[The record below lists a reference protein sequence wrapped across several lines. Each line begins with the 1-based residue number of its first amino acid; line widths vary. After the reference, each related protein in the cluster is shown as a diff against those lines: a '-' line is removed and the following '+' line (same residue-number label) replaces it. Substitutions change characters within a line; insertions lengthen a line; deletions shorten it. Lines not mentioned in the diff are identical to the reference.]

1 MKLTIMI
8 PVSGKGY
15 ITLNNT
21 IRDYVAHHFE
31 EALRSGCITVC
42 YEPILRALTN
52 KICSFEAL
60 ARWHDPER
68 GEILPRDFIPVLEET
83 NKIHLLDHFIA
94 KTAIQALHARQQCG
108 LPLVP
113 VVINL
118 SRRDFCLTD
127 PASVLNH
134 LMEKYQLLHIYLQ
147 IEITE
152 TAFVNDEAI
161 IAQSIQKLRASG
173 YTVTLDNFGE
183 GHSSLAA
190 LQRCAIDEISL
201 DKIFFENFTKSSRLL
216 LTSILLMAKTLSIHT
231 AAEGVQTEE
240 QAEFLRRIGCE
251 KMQGPIC
258 RTMARP
264 LEEGALSKPYR
275 FETRLEQQIFHRAG
289 LTNLVTDTPTAL
301 FSDDGNHLHILTA
314 NANYQ
319 NMLRLSHFDSLQEAN
334 KLLLELPQ
342 VIHVRLR
349 ALADATIRS
358 HQMETELFISNGR
371 YFYLKLHNIAGTN
384 GFYIHR
390 AELQFLQQGQ
400 ESSTDEEY
408 DHIVRHLMR
417 FYHDIY
423 LIDNQQNRIEIITAS
438 ISSKRAGSH
447 LQGVMTAFMR
457 FARLHIHQD
466 DQRRFLQYI
475 HDLAQGNQ
483 IPLASTKFDLF
494 RVKVPNGSF
503 HWTNFSLTSFQY
515 NDHPCQLLCLRDFV
529 FEELTDRDRLI
540 NTVMASYGFT
550 TLPEDPERQI
560 TDAALW
566 RTLTQF
572 SSRKLF
578 WKDSDGHFCGASPAF
593 LRYYGIQNINELIG
607 KSDRDLGWHLSDTY
621 MDQGEMTVLQK
632 GEPIHNGHGRCIAR
646 GRQHAISFSKYPIY
660 QGSEIVGLLGEFRD
674 VEEERSYHQLQR
686 KLYLIDEETDLY
698 NYRGMILA
706 SVEFADNLRQNK
718 VGYVGAMFVV
728 PEFASFAKLYGDSIR
743 HAAMKRICA
752 IIKKTMPATTVIAHT
767 GSGVFV
773 LFLKG
778 QTVGTMRT
786 FIEQIQA
793 ELTTITEIEGFT
805 CHFSVRYALESGSEA
820 RSSDEFLQILSSRCF
835 DYMPSFGVTGM
846 IHDQIPFDLEKFD
859 HTNRLIYIADPE
871 TYDLLYAN
879 PAQLLH
885 SQQPP
890 DCQYAGQKCYRLI
903 AGLSAPC
910 SSCPKDKLRRDRFHF
925 GQFHSTRTSKDY
937 LIWNTLISWE
947 NRSCI
952 FSDSL
957 DVEHMLAIYANG
969 RLTTRDD
976 ISINDITSLAIQ
988 EEDPN
993 VGILRMM
1000 EKLGRTLKATHVVLM
1015 EEESDGFH
1023 LSCTYEWHPDDATPL
1038 RQRLQHITILENKA
1052 FYNAFH
1058 NSSVLLIDNAS
1069 AFEKRHPE
1077 IQALHQGEWQR
1088 YAIGQLMIEHRSLGY
1103 IAIINPA
1110 KDRFTAIAKPLHT
1123 VLRVTSIMM
1132 RNRDNIKK
1140 LHAIST
1146 IDQLTG
1152 VGNRRALSNFV
1163 DKCLQPGTMYAVIF
1177 VDVNG
1182 LKKMNDTFGHARG
1195 NLLIQTIAYVLSNIA
1210 GKDHIFRL
1218 GGDEFLMLMPCNSDE
1233 EAIDIVDRIEQNM
1246 CIHHCSA
1253 AIGYVLCLAPFSDL
1267 DAIIHEA
1274 DEKMYR
1280 DKKKKHMCREDE

>member
-1 MKLTIMI
+1 MI
-8 PVSGKGY
+8 PISGKGY
-15 ITLNNT
+15 TTLNDT
-21 IRDYVAHHFE
+21 ILDYIASHFK
-31 EALRSGCITVC
+31 EALLSGCITVC
-42 YEPILRALTN
+42 YEPVLRALTG
-52 KICSFEAL
+52 KICAFEAL
-60 ARWHDPER
+60 ARWHDPEY
-68 GEILPRDFIPVLEET
+68 GDIAPHDFIPVLEAHD
-83 NKIHLLDHFIA
+83 KVHLLDYFVT
-94 KTAIQALHARQQCG
+94 KVTMQNLHTRRRQK
-108 LPLVP
+108 LPIVP
-113 VVINL
+113 VILNL
-118 SRRDFCLTD
+118 SRRDFLVSD
-127 PASVLNH
+127 PVRVLNH
-134 LMEKYQLLHIYLQ
+134 LTEKYRLPRIYFQ
-147 IEITE
+147 VEITE
-152 TAFVNDEAI
+152 TAFVEDEAI
-161 IAQSIQKLRASG
+161 ITKAIGHLRQNG
-173 YTVTLDNFGE
+173 YSVTLDNFGE

-190 LQRCAIDEISL
+190 LQRNAIDEISL
-201 DKIFFENFTKSSRLL
+201 DGIFFDNFTEATRQL
-216 LTSILLMAKTLSIHT
+216 LTSILLMAKTLGIHT
-231 AAEGVQTEE
+231 AAEGVRTED
-240 QAEFLRRIGCE
+240 QADFLRRIGCE

-264 LEEGALSKPYR
+264 LEEGALAQPYR

-289 LTNLVTDTPTAL
+289 LTNLVTETPTAL
-301 FSDDGNHLHILTA
+301 FSDDGNHLHILTT
-314 NANYQ
+314 NASYQ
-319 NMLRLSHFDSLQEAN
+319 KMLRLSHFDSLPEAN

-358 HQMETELFISNGR
+358 HQMETDLFISNGR

-400 ESSTDEEY
+400 KSSTGEEY

-447 LQGVMTAFMR
+447 LQGIMTAFMR

-475 HDLAQGNQ
+475 HGLAQGNQ

-494 RVKVPNGSF
+494 RVKVPNGGF
-503 HWTNFSLTSFQY
+503 HWTNFSLTSFRY
-515 NDHPCQLLCLRDFV
+515 NEHPCQLLCLHDFV
-529 FEELTDRDRLI
+529 FEELPDRAKII

-550 TLPEDPERQI
+550 TLPEDQKRQLS
-560 TDAALW
+560 DAALW
-566 RTLTQF
+566 QTLTQF

-578 WKDSDGHFCGASPAF
+578 WKDRDGRFCGASPAF

-607 KSDRDLGWHLSDTY
+607 KADRDLGWHLADTY
-621 MDQGEMTVLQK
+621 MDQGEMTILQK
-632 GEPIHNGHGRCIAR
+632 GDPIHNGHGRCIAR

-660 QGSEIVGLLGEFRD
+660 QGTEIVGLLGEFRD
-674 VEEERSYHQLQR
+674 VEEERNYHQLQR

-728 PEFASFAKLYGDSIR
+728 PEFASFAKLYGNSVR
-743 HAAMKRICA
+743 HAALQRICA

-767 GSGVFV
+767 GSGVFM

-820 RSSDEFLQILSSRCF
+820 RSSDEFLQILSSRCL

-910 SSCPKDKLRRDRFHF
+910 STCPKDKLRRDRFHF
-925 GQFHSTRTSKDY
+925 RQFHSMRTSKDY

-1058 NSSVLLIDNAS
+1058 SSPVLLVDNAS
-1069 AFEKRHPE
+1069 TYAKRHPE

-1140 LHAIST
+1140 LHTIST

-1152 VGNRRALSNFV
+1152 VGNRRALTDFIANR
-1163 DKCLQPGTMYAVIF
+1163 LHPGSMYAIF
-1177 VDVNG
+1177 FIDVNG

-1195 NLLIQTIAYVLSNIA
+1195 DLLIQTIAYVLANIA
-1210 GKDHIFRL
+1210 QKDHVFRL
-1218 GGDEFLMLMPCNSDE
+1218 GGDEFLALMPCRSDE
-1233 EAIDIVDRIEQNM
+1233 EAIIIIDRIEQSM
-1246 CIHHCSA
+1246 HIHHCSA
-1253 AIGYVLCLAPFSDL
+1253 AIGYVLCLAPFSNL

-1280 DKKKKHMCREDE
+1280 DKKKKHMCREDD

>member
-1 MKLTIMI
+1 MI
-8 PVSGKGY
+8 PISGKGY
-15 ITLNNT
+15 TTLNDT
-21 IRDYVAHHFE
+21 ILDYIASHFK
-31 EALRSGCITVC
+31 EALLSGCITVC
-42 YEPILRALTN
+42 YEPVLRALTG
-52 KICSFEAL
+52 KICAFEAL
-60 ARWHDPER
+60 ARWHDPEY
-68 GEILPRDFIPVLEET
+68 GDIAPHDFIPVLEAHD
-83 NKIHLLDHFIA
+83 KVHLLDYFVT
-94 KTAIQALHARQQCG
+94 KVTMQNLHTRRRQK
-108 LPLVP
+108 LPIVP
-113 VVINL
+113 VILNL
-118 SRRDFCLTD
+118 SRRDFLVSD
-127 PASVLNH
+127 PVRVLNH
-134 LMEKYQLLHIYLQ
+134 LTEKYRLPRIYFQ
-147 IEITE
+147 VEITE
-152 TAFVNDEAI
+152 TAFVEDEAI
-161 IAQSIQKLRASG
+161 ITKAIGHLRQNG
-173 YTVTLDNFGE
+173 YSVTLDNFGE

-190 LQRCAIDEISL
+190 LQRNAIDEISL
-201 DKIFFENFTKSSRLL
+201 DGIFFDNFTEATRQL
-216 LTSILLMAKTLSIHT
+216 LTSILLMAKTLGIHT
-231 AAEGVQTEE
+231 AAEGVRTED
-240 QAEFLRRIGCE
+240 QADFLRRIGCE

-264 LEEGALSKPYR
+264 LEEGALAQPYR

-289 LTNLVTDTPTAL
+289 LTNLVTETPTAL
-301 FSDDGNHLHILTA
+301 FSDDGNHLHILTT
-314 NANYQ
+314 NASYQ
-319 NMLRLSHFDSLQEAN
+319 KMLRLSHFDSLPEAN

-358 HQMETELFISNGR
+358 HQMETDLFISNGR

-400 ESSTDEEY
+400 KSSTGEEY

-447 LQGVMTAFMR
+447 LQGIMTAFMR

-475 HDLAQGNQ
+475 HGLAQGNQ

-494 RVKVPNGSF
+494 RVKVPNGGF
-503 HWTNFSLTSFQY
+503 HWTNFSLTSFRY
-515 NDHPCQLLCLRDFV
+515 NEHPCQLLCLHDFV
-529 FEELTDRDRLI
+529 FEELPDRAKII

-550 TLPEDPERQI
+550 TLPEDQKRQLS
-560 TDAALW
+560 DAALW
-566 RTLTQF
+566 QTLTQF

-578 WKDSDGHFCGASPAF
+578 WKDRDGRFCGASPAF

-607 KSDRDLGWHLSDTY
+607 KADRDLGWHLADTY
-621 MDQGEMTVLQK
+621 MDQGEMTILQK
-632 GEPIHNGHGRCIAR
+632 GDPIHNGHGRCIAR

-660 QGSEIVGLLGEFRD
+660 QGTEIVGLLGEFRD
-674 VEEERSYHQLQR
+674 VEEERNYHQLQR

-728 PEFASFAKLYGDSIR
+728 PEFASFAKLYGNSVR
-743 HAAMKRICA
+743 HAALQRICA
-752 IIKKTMPATTVIAHT
+752 IIKKTMPTATVIAHT

-793 ELTTITEIEGFT
+793 ELTAITEIEGLA
-805 CHFSVRYALESGSEA
+805 CHFSMRYALESGSKA
-820 RSSDEFLQILSSRCF
+820 RSSDEFLQILSSRCL

-846 IHDQIPFDLEKFD
+846 IRDQIPFDLEKFD

-910 SSCPKDKLRRDRFHF
+910 STCPKDKLRRDRFHF
-925 GQFHSTRTSKDY
+925 RQFHSMRTSKDY

-1000 EKLGRTLKATHVVLM
+1000 EKLGRTLKATHIVLM

-1023 LSCTYEWHPDDATPL
+1023 LSCTYEWHTDDATPL
-1038 RQRLQHITILENKA
+1038 RERLQHITILENKA
-1052 FYNAFH
+1052 FYSAFH
-1058 NSSVLLIDNAS
+1058 NSPILLVDNAT
-1069 AFEKRHPE
+1069 AYQKRHPK
-1077 IQALHQGEWQR
+1077 IQAIHQTEWQR
-1088 YAIGQLMIEHRSLGY
+1088 YAIGQLTIEHRSLGY

-1110 KDRFTAIAKPLHT
+1110 KDHFTAITKPLHT
-1123 VLRVTSIMM
+1123 ILRVTSIMM

-1140 LHAIST
+1140 LHTIST

-1152 VGNRRALSNFV
+1152 VGNRRALTDFV
-1163 DKCLQPGTMYAVIF
+1163 ANRLHPGSMYAIF
-1177 VDVNG
+1177 FIDVNG

-1195 NLLIQTIAYVLSNIA
+1195 DLLIQTIAYVLADIA
-1210 GKDHIFRL
+1210 PKDHVFRL
-1218 GGDEFLMLMPCNSDE
+1218 GGDEFLALMPCRSDE
-1233 EAIDIVDRIEQNM
+1233 EAIIIIDRIEQSM
-1246 CIHHCSA
+1246 HIHHCSA
-1253 AIGYVLCLAPFSDL
+1253 AIGYVLCLAPFSNL

-1280 DKKKKHMCREDE
+1280 DKKKKHMCREDD

>member
-1 MKLTIMI
+1 MI
-8 PVSGKGY
+8 PISGKGY
-15 ITLNNT
+15 TTLNDT
-21 IRDYVAHHFE
+21 ILDYIASHFK
-31 EALRSGCITVC
+31 EALLSGCITVC
-42 YEPILRALTN
+42 YEPVLRALTG
-52 KICSFEAL
+52 KICAFEAL
-60 ARWHDPER
+60 ARWHDPEY
-68 GEILPRDFIPVLEET
+68 GDIAPHDFIPVLEAHD
-83 NKIHLLDHFIA
+83 KVHLLDYFVT
-94 KTAIQALHARQQCG
+94 KVTMQNLHTRRRQK
-108 LPLVP
+108 LPIVP
-113 VVINL
+113 VILNL
-118 SRRDFCLTD
+118 SRRDFLVSD
-127 PASVLNH
+127 PVRVLNH
-134 LMEKYQLLHIYLQ
+134 LTEKYRLPRIYFQ
-147 IEITE
+147 VEITE
-152 TAFVNDEAI
+152 TAFVEDEAI
-161 IAQSIQKLRASG
+161 ITKAIGHLRQNG
-173 YTVTLDNFGE
+173 YSVTLDNFGE

-190 LQRCAIDEISL
+190 LQRNAIDEISL
-201 DKIFFENFTKSSRLL
+201 DGIFFDNFTEATRQL
-216 LTSILLMAKTLSIHT
+216 LTSILLMAKTLGIHT
-231 AAEGVQTEE
+231 AAEGVRTED
-240 QAEFLRRIGCE
+240 QADFLRRIGCE

-264 LEEGALSKPYR
+264 LEESALAQPYR

-289 LTNLVTDTPTAL
+289 LTNLVTETPTAL
-301 FSDDGNHLHILTA
+301 FSDDGNHLHILTT
-314 NANYQ
+314 NASYQ
-319 NMLRLSHFDSLQEAN
+319 KMLRLSHFDSLPEAN

-358 HQMETELFISNGR
+358 HQMETDLFISNGR

-400 ESSTDEEY
+400 KSSTGEEY

-447 LQGVMTAFMR
+447 LQGIMTAFMR

-475 HDLAQGNQ
+475 HGLAQGNQ

-494 RVKVPNGSF
+494 RVKVPNGGF
-503 HWTNFSLTSFQY
+503 HWTNFSLTSFRY
-515 NDHPCQLLCLRDFV
+515 NEHPCQLLCLHDFV
-529 FEELTDRDRLI
+529 FEELPDRAKII
-540 NTVMASYGFT
+540 NTIMASYGFT
-550 TLPEDPERQI
+550 TLPEDQKRQLS
-560 TDAALW
+560 DAALW
-566 RTLTQF
+566 QTLTQF

-578 WKDSDGHFCGASPAF
+578 WKDRDGRFCGASPAF

-607 KSDRDLGWHLSDTY
+607 KADRDLGWHLADTY
-621 MDQGEMTVLQK
+621 MDQGEMTILQK
-632 GEPIHNGHGRCIAR
+632 GAPIHNGHGRCIAR

-660 QGSEIVGLLGEFRD
+660 QGTEIVGLLGEFRD
-674 VEEERSYHQLQR
+674 VEEERNYHQLQR

-728 PEFASFAKLYGDSIR
+728 PEFASFAKLYGNSVR
-743 HAAMKRICA
+743 HAALQRICA
-752 IIKKTMPATTVIAHT
+752 IIKKTMPTATVIAHT

-793 ELTTITEIEGFT
+793 ELTAITEIEGLA
-805 CHFSVRYALESGSEA
+805 CHFSMRYALESGSKA
-820 RSSDEFLQILSSRCF
+820 RSSDEFLQILSSRCL

-846 IHDQIPFDLEKFD
+846 IRDQIPFDLEKFD

-910 SSCPKDKLRRDRFHF
+910 STCPKDKLRRDRFHF
-925 GQFHSTRTSKDY
+925 RQFHSMRTSKDY

-1000 EKLGRTLKATHVVLM
+1000 EKLGRTLKATHIVLM

-1023 LSCTYEWHPDDATPL
+1023 LSCTYEWHTDDATPL
-1038 RQRLQHITILENKA
+1038 RERLQHITILENKA
-1052 FYNAFH
+1052 FYSAFH
-1058 NSSVLLIDNAS
+1058 NSPILLVDNAT
-1069 AFEKRHPE
+1069 AYQKRHPK
-1077 IQALHQGEWQR
+1077 IQAIHQTEWQR
-1088 YAIGQLMIEHRSLGY
+1088 YAIGQLTIEHRSLGY

-1110 KDRFTAIAKPLHT
+1110 KDHFTAITKPLHT
-1123 VLRVTSIMM
+1123 ILRVTSIMM

-1140 LHAIST
+1140 LHTIST

-1152 VGNRRALSNFV
+1152 VGNRRALTDFV
-1163 DKCLQPGTMYAVIF
+1163 ANRLHPGSMYAIF
-1177 VDVNG
+1177 FINVNG

-1195 NLLIQTIAYVLSNIA
+1195 DLLIQTIAYVLADIA
-1210 GKDHIFRL
+1210 PKDHVFRL
-1218 GGDEFLMLMPCNSDE
+1218 GGDEFLALMPCRSDE
-1233 EAIDIVDRIEQNM
+1233 EAIIIIDRIEQSM
-1246 CIHHCSA
+1246 HIHHCSA
-1253 AIGYVLCLAPFSDL
+1253 AIGYVLCLAPFSNL

-1280 DKKKKHMCREDE
+1280 DKKKKHMCREDD

>member
-1 MKLTIMI
+1 MI
-8 PVSGKGY
+8 PISGKGY
-15 ITLNNT
+15 TTLNDT
-21 IRDYVAHHFE
+21 ILDYIASHFK

-42 YEPILRALTN
+42 YEPVLRALTG
-52 KICSFEAL
+52 KICAFEAL
-60 ARWHDPER
+60 ARWHDPEY
-68 GEILPRDFIPVLEET
+68 GDIAPHDFIPVLEAHD
-83 NKIHLLDHFIA
+83 KVHLLDYFVT
-94 KTAIQALHARQQCG
+94 KVTMQNLHTRRRQK
-108 LPLVP
+108 LPIVP
-113 VVINL
+113 VILNL
-118 SRRDFCLTD
+118 SRRDFLVSD
-127 PASVLNH
+127 PVRVLNH
-134 LMEKYQLLHIYLQ
+134 LTEKYRLPRIYFQ
-147 IEITE
+147 VEITE
-152 TAFVNDEAI
+152 TAFVEDEAI
-161 IAQSIQKLRASG
+161 ITKAIGHLRQNG
-173 YTVTLDNFGE
+173 YSVTLDNFGE

-190 LQRCAIDEISL
+190 LQRNAIDEISL
-201 DKIFFENFTKSSRLL
+201 DGIFFDNFTEATRQL
-216 LTSILLMAKTLSIHT
+216 LTSILLMAKTLGIHT
-231 AAEGVQTEE
+231 AAEGVRTED
-240 QAEFLRRIGCE
+240 QADFLRRIGCE

-264 LEEGALSKPYR
+264 LEESALAQPYR

-289 LTNLVTDTPTAL
+289 LTNLVTETPTAL
-301 FSDDGNHLHILTA
+301 FSDDGNHLHILTT
-314 NANYQ
+314 NASYQ
-319 NMLRLSHFDSLQEAN
+319 KMLRLSHFDSLPEAN

-358 HQMETELFISNGR
+358 HQMETDLFISNGR

-400 ESSTDEEY
+400 ESSTGEEY

-447 LQGVMTAFMR
+447 LQGIMTAFMR

-475 HDLAQGNQ
+475 HGLAQVNQ

-494 RVKVPNGSF
+494 RVKVPNGGF
-503 HWTNFSLTSFQY
+503 HWTNFSLTSFRY
-515 NDHPCQLLCLRDFV
+515 NEHPCQLLCLHDFV
-529 FEELTDRDRLI
+529 FEELPDRAKLI

-550 TLPEDPERQI
+550 TLPEDQKRQLS
-560 TDAALW
+560 DAALW
-566 RTLTQF
+566 QTLTQF

-578 WKDSDGHFCGASPAF
+578 WKDRDGRFCGASPAF

-607 KSDRDLGWHLSDTY
+607 KADRDLGWHLADTY
-621 MDQGEMTVLQK
+621 MDQGEMTILQK
-632 GEPIHNGHGRCIAR
+632 GDPIHNGHGRCIAR

-660 QGSEIVGLLGEFRD
+660 QGTEIVGLLGEFRD
-674 VEEERSYHQLQR
+674 VEEERNYHQLQR

-728 PEFASFAKLYGDSIR
+728 PEFASFAKLYGNSVR
-743 HAAMKRICA
+743 HAALQRICA
-752 IIKKTMPATTVIAHT
+752 IIKKTMPTATVIAHT

-793 ELTTITEIEGFT
+793 ELTAITEIEGLA
-805 CHFSVRYALESGSEA
+805 CHFSMRYALESGSKA
-820 RSSDEFLQILSSRCF
+820 RSSDEFLQILSSRCL

-846 IHDQIPFDLEKFD
+846 IRDQIPFDLEKFD

-910 SSCPKDKLRRDRFHF
+910 STCPKDKLRRDRFHF
-925 GQFHSTRTSKDY
+925 RQFHSMRTSKDY

-1000 EKLGRTLKATHVVLM
+1000 EKLGRTLKATHIVLM
-1015 EEESDGFH
+1015 EEESDG
-1023 LSCTYEWHPDDATPL
+1023 
-1038 RQRLQHITILENKA
+1038 
-1052 FYNAFH
+1052 
-1058 NSSVLLIDNAS
+1058 
-1069 AFEKRHPE
+1069 
-1077 IQALHQGEWQR
+1077 
-1088 YAIGQLMIEHRSLGY
+1088 
-1103 IAIINPA
+1103 
-1110 KDRFTAIAKPLHT
+1110 
-1123 VLRVTSIMM
+1123 
-1132 RNRDNIKK
+1132 
-1140 LHAIST
+1140 
-1146 IDQLTG
+1146 
-1152 VGNRRALSNFV
+1152 
-1163 DKCLQPGTMYAVIF
+1163 
-1177 VDVNG
+1177 
-1182 LKKMNDTFGHARG
+1182 
-1195 NLLIQTIAYVLSNIA
+1195 
-1210 GKDHIFRL
+1210 
-1218 GGDEFLMLMPCNSDE
+1218 
-1233 EAIDIVDRIEQNM
+1233 
-1246 CIHHCSA
+1246 
-1253 AIGYVLCLAPFSDL
+1253 LAPAAHHHS
-1267 DAIIHEA
+1267 
-1274 DEKMYR
+1274 
-1280 DKKKKHMCREDE
+1280 

>member
-1 MKLTIMI
+1 MI
-8 PVSGKGY
+8 PISGKGY
-15 ITLNNT
+15 TTLNDT
-21 IRDYVAHHFE
+21 ILDYIASHFK
-31 EALRSGCITVC
+31 EALLSGCITVC
-42 YEPILRALTN
+42 YEPVLRALTG
-52 KICSFEAL
+52 KICAFEAL
-60 ARWHDPER
+60 ARWHDPEY
-68 GEILPRDFIPVLEET
+68 GDIAPHDFIPVLEAHD
-83 NKIHLLDHFIA
+83 KVHLLDYFVT
-94 KTAIQALHARQQCG
+94 KVTMQNLHTRRRQK
-108 LPLVP
+108 LPIVP
-113 VVINL
+113 VILNL
-118 SRRDFCLTD
+118 SRRDFLVSD
-127 PASVLNH
+127 PVRVLNH
-134 LMEKYQLLHIYLQ
+134 LTEKYRLPRIYFQ
-147 IEITE
+147 VEITE
-152 TAFVNDEAI
+152 TAFVEDEAI
-161 IAQSIQKLRASG
+161 ITKAIGHLRQNG
-173 YTVTLDNFGE
+173 YSVTLDNFGE

-190 LQRCAIDEISL
+190 LQRNAIDEISL
-201 DKIFFENFTKSSRLL
+201 DGIFFDNFTEATRQL
-216 LTSILLMAKTLSIHT
+216 LTSILLMAKTLGIHT
-231 AAEGVQTEE
+231 AAEGVRTED
-240 QAEFLRRIGCE
+240 QADFLRRIGCE

-264 LEEGALSKPYR
+264 LEEGALAQPYR

-289 LTNLVTDTPTAL
+289 LTNLVTETPTAL
-301 FSDDGNHLHILTA
+301 FSDDGNHLHILTT
-314 NANYQ
+314 NASYQ
-319 NMLRLSHFDSLQEAN
+319 KMLRLSHFDSLPEAN

-358 HQMETELFISNGR
+358 HQMETDLFISNGR

-400 ESSTDEEY
+400 KSSTGEEY

-447 LQGVMTAFMR
+447 LQGIMTAFMR

-475 HDLAQGNQ
+475 HGLAQGNQ

-494 RVKVPNGSF
+494 RVKVPNGGF
-503 HWTNFSLTSFQY
+503 HWTNFSLTSFRY
-515 NDHPCQLLCLRDFV
+515 NEHPCQLLCLHDFV
-529 FEELTDRDRLI
+529 FEELPDRAKII

-550 TLPEDPERQI
+550 TLPEDQKRQLS
-560 TDAALW
+560 DAALW
-566 RTLTQF
+566 QTLTQF

-578 WKDSDGHFCGASPAF
+578 WKDRDGRFCGASPAF

-607 KSDRDLGWHLSDTY
+607 KADRDLGWHLADTY
-621 MDQGEMTVLQK
+621 MDQGEMTILQK
-632 GEPIHNGHGRCIAR
+632 GDPIHNGHGRCIAR

-660 QGSEIVGLLGEFRD
+660 QGTEIVGLLGEFRD
-674 VEEERSYHQLQR
+674 VEEERNYHQLQR

-728 PEFASFAKLYGDSIR
+728 PEFASFAKLYGNSVR
-743 HAAMKRICA
+743 HAALQRICA
-752 IIKKTMPATTVIAHT
+752 IIKKTMPTATVIAHT

-793 ELTTITEIEGFT
+793 ELTAITEIEGLA
-805 CHFSVRYALESGSEA
+805 CHFSMRYALESGSKA
-820 RSSDEFLQILSSRCF
+820 RSSDEFLQILSSRCL

-846 IHDQIPFDLEKFD
+846 IRDQIPFDLEKFD

-910 SSCPKDKLRRDRFHF
+910 STCPKDKLRRDRFHF
-925 GQFHSTRTSKDY
+925 RQFHSMRTSKDY

-1000 EKLGRTLKATHVVLM
+1000 EKLGRTLKATHIVLM

-1023 LSCTYEWHPDDATPL
+1023 LSCTYEWHTDDATPL
-1038 RQRLQHITILENKA
+1038 RERLQHITILENKA
-1052 FYNAFH
+1052 FYSAFH
-1058 NSSVLLIDNAS
+1058 NSPILLVDNAT
-1069 AFEKRHPE
+1069 AYQKRHPK
-1077 IQALHQGEWQR
+1077 IQAIHQTEWQR
-1088 YAIGQLMIEHRSLGY
+1088 YAIGQLTIEHRSLGY

-1110 KDRFTAIAKPLHT
+1110 KDHFTAITKPLHT
-1123 VLRVTSIMM
+1123 ILRVTSIMM

-1140 LHAIST
+1140 LHTIST

-1152 VGNRRALSNFV
+1152 VGNRRALTDFV
-1163 DKCLQPGTMYAVIF
+1163 ANRLHPGSMYAIF
-1177 VDVNG
+1177 FIDVNG

-1195 NLLIQTIAYVLSNIA
+1195 DLLIQTIAYVLADIA
-1210 GKDHIFRL
+1210 PKDHVFRL
-1218 GGDEFLMLMPCNSDE
+1218 GGDEFLALMPCRSDE
-1233 EAIDIVDRIEQNM
+1233 EAIIIIDRIEQSM
-1246 CIHHCSA
+1246 RIHHCSA

-1280 DKKKKHMCREDE
+1280 DKKKKHMGREDD

>member
-1 MKLTIMI
+1 MI
-8 PVSGKGY
+8 PISGKGY
-15 ITLNNT
+15 TTLDNT
-21 IRDYVAHHFE
+21 ILDYIASHFK

-42 YEPILRALTN
+42 YEPVLRALTG
-52 KICSFEAL
+52 KICAFEAL
-60 ARWHDPER
+60 ARWHDAQHGDIP
-68 GEILPRDFIPVLEET
+68 PQDFVRVLEAQ
-83 NKIHLLDHFIA
+83 NRIHLLDYFVA
-94 KTAIQALHARQQCG
+94 KATVQNLHTRRRQE
-108 LPLVP
+108 LPIVP
-113 VVINL
+113 VILNL
-118 SRRDFCLTD
+118 SRRDFLVSD
-127 PASVLNH
+127 PAGVLNH
-134 LMEKYQLLHIYLQ
+134 LTEKYQVPHAYLQ

-152 TAFVNDEAI
+152 TAFVEDEAI
-161 IAQSIQKLRASG
+161 IAQAISHLRQEG
-173 YTVTLDNFGE
+173 YSVTLDNFGE

-190 LQRCAIDEISL
+190 LQRSAIDEISL
-201 DKIFFENFTKSSRLL
+201 DGIFFDNFTEATRQL
-216 LTSILLMAKTLSIHT
+216 LTSILLMAKTLGIHT
-231 AAEGVQTEE
+231 AAEGVRTEE
-240 QAEFLRRIGCE
+240 QADFLRRIGCE

-258 RTMARP
+258 RTAARP
-264 LEEGALSKPYR
+264 QEDSTFAQSYG

-301 FSDDGNHLHILTA
+301 FSDDGTHLHILTA
-314 NANYQ
+314 NASYQ
-319 NMLRLSHFDSLQEAN
+319 KMLRLSHFDSLQEAN
-334 KLLLELPQ
+334 QILLELPQ

-423 LIDNQQNRIEIITAS
+423 LIDNQENCIEIITAS
-438 ISSKRAGSH
+438 VTSKRAGSH
-447 LQGVMTAFMR
+447 LHGIMTAFLR
-457 FARLHIHQD
+457 FARNYICPD

-475 HDLAQGNQ
+475 HRLAQVNQ
-483 IPLASTKFDLF
+483 TPLASTKFDLF
-494 RVKVPNGSF
+494 RVKLPNGGAR
-503 HWTNFSLTSFQY
+503 WTNFSLTSFQY

-578 WKDSDGHFCGASPAF
+578 WKDRDGHFCGASPAF

-646 GRQHAISFSKYPIY
+646 GRQHAIAFSKYPIY

-674 VEEERSYHQLQR
+674 VEEDRSYHQLQS
-686 KLYLIDEETDLY
+686 KLYLIDEETNLY

-728 PEFASFAKLYGDSIR
+728 PEITSVGKLYGDSIR
-743 HAAMKRICA
+743 HAALQRICA

-773 LFLKG
+773 LFLKRE
-778 QTVGTMRT
+778 TVGTMRT
-786 FIEQIQA
+786 FIEQIKA
-793 ELTTITEIEGFT
+793 EIAAITTVEGFS
-805 CHFSVRYALESGSEA
+805 CHFSMRYALESGADA
-820 RSSDEFLQILSSRCF
+820 RSSDEFLKILSSRCL
-835 DYMPSFGVTGM
+835 DYIPSFGVTGI

-890 DCQYAGQKCYRLI
+890 DCQYAGQKCYRLL

-925 GQFHSTRTSKDY
+925 RQFHSMRTSKDY
-937 LIWNTLISWE
+937 LVWNTLISWD
-947 NRSCI
+947 NHDCI
-952 FSDSL
+952 FSDSV
-957 DVEHMLAIYANG
+957 DVDHMIDIHANG
-969 RLTTRDD
+969 RLTKKDT

-993 VGILRMM
+993 DGILRMM
-1000 EKLGRTLKATHVVLM
+1000 EKLGRMLEATHVVLM

-1038 RQRLQHITILENKA
+1038 RERLQHITILENKA

-1058 NSSVLLIDNAS
+1058 SSPVLLVDNA
-1069 AFEKRHPE
+1069 AAYQKRHPE
-1077 IQALHQGEWQR
+1077 IQAIHQGEWQR
-1088 YAIGQLMIEHRSLGY
+1088 YAIGQLTIEHRSLGY

-1123 VLRVTSIMM
+1123 ILRVTSIMM

-1152 VGNRRALSNFV
+1152 VGNRRALTDFV
-1163 DKCLQPGTMYAVIF
+1163 ASRLHPGTMYAIF
-1177 VDVNG
+1177 FIDVNG

-1195 NLLIQTIAYVLSNIA
+1195 DLLIQTIAYVLSNIA

-1233 EAIDIVDRIEQNM
+1233 EAIIIIDRIEQSM
-1246 CIHHCSA
+1246 RIHHCSA

-1280 DKKKKHMCREDE
+1280 DKKKKHMCREDD

>member
-1 MKLTIMI
+1 MI
-8 PVSGKGY
+8 SISGKGY
-15 ITLNNT
+15 TTLNDT
-21 IRDYVAHHFE
+21 ILDYIASHFK
-31 EALRSGCITVC
+31 EALLSGCITVC
-42 YEPILRALTN
+42 YEPVLRALTG
-52 KICSFEAL
+52 KICAFEAL
-60 ARWHDPER
+60 ARWHDPEY
-68 GEILPRDFIPVLEET
+68 GDIAPHDFIPVLEAHD
-83 NKIHLLDHFIA
+83 KVHLLDYFVT
-94 KTAIQALHARQQCG
+94 KVTMQNLHTRRRQK
-108 LPLVP
+108 LPIVP
-113 VVINL
+113 VILNL
-118 SRRDFCLTD
+118 SRRDFLVSD
-127 PASVLNH
+127 PVRVLNH
-134 LMEKYQLLHIYLQ
+134 LTEKYRLPRIYFQ
-147 IEITE
+147 VEITE
-152 TAFVNDEAI
+152 TAFVEDEAI
-161 IAQSIQKLRASG
+161 ITKAIGHLRQNG
-173 YTVTLDNFGE
+173 YSVTLDNFGE

-190 LQRCAIDEISL
+190 LQRNAIDEISL
-201 DKIFFENFTKSSRLL
+201 DGIFFDNFTEATRQL
-216 LTSILLMAKTLSIHT
+216 LTSILLMAKTLGIHT
-231 AAEGVQTEE
+231 AAEGVRTED
-240 QAEFLRRIGCE
+240 QADFLRRIGCE

-264 LEEGALSKPYR
+264 LEEGALAQPYR

-289 LTNLVTDTPTAL
+289 LTNLVTETPTAL
-301 FSDDGNHLHILTA
+301 FSDDGNHLHILTT
-314 NANYQ
+314 NASYQ
-319 NMLRLSHFDSLQEAN
+319 KMLRLSHFDSLPEAN

-358 HQMETELFISNGR
+358 HQMETVLFISNGR

-400 ESSTDEEY
+400 KSSTGEEY

-447 LQGVMTAFMR
+447 LQGIMTAFMR

-475 HDLAQGNQ
+475 HGLAQGNQ

-494 RVKVPNGSF
+494 RVKVPNGGF
-503 HWTNFSLTSFQY
+503 HWTNFSLTSFRY
-515 NDHPCQLLCLRDFV
+515 NEHPCQLLCLHDFV
-529 FEELTDRDRLI
+529 FEELPDRAKII

-550 TLPEDPERQI
+550 TLPEDQKRQLS
-560 TDAALW
+560 DAALW
-566 RTLTQF
+566 QTLTQF

-578 WKDSDGHFCGASPAF
+578 WKDRDGRFCGASPAF

-607 KSDRDLGWHLSDTY
+607 KADRDLGWHLADTY
-621 MDQGEMTVLQK
+621 MDQGEMTILQK
-632 GEPIHNGHGRCIAR
+632 GDPIHNGHGRCIAR

-660 QGSEIVGLLGEFRD
+660 QGTEIVGLLGEFRD
-674 VEEERSYHQLQR
+674 VEEERNYHQLQR

-728 PEFASFAKLYGDSIR
+728 PEFASFAKLYGNSVR
-743 HAAMKRICA
+743 HAALQRICA
-752 IIKKTMPATTVIAHT
+752 IIKKTMPTATVIAHT

-793 ELTTITEIEGFT
+793 ELTAITEIEGLA
-805 CHFSVRYALESGSEA
+805 CHFSMRYALESGSKA
-820 RSSDEFLQILSSRCF
+820 RSSDEFLQILSSRCL

-846 IHDQIPFDLEKFD
+846 IRDQIPFDLEKFD

-910 SSCPKDKLRRDRFHF
+910 STCPKDKLRRDRFHF
-925 GQFHSTRTSKDY
+925 RQLHSMRTSKDY

-1000 EKLGRTLKATHVVLM
+1000 EKLGRTLKATHIVLM

-1023 LSCTYEWHPDDATPL
+1023 LSCTYEWHTDDATPL
-1038 RQRLQHITILENKA
+1038 RERLQHITILENKA
-1052 FYNAFH
+1052 FYSAFH
-1058 NSSVLLIDNAS
+1058 NSPILLVDNAT
-1069 AFEKRHPE
+1069 AYQKRHPK
-1077 IQALHQGEWQR
+1077 IQAIHQTEWQR
-1088 YAIGQLMIEHRSLGY
+1088 YAIGQLTIEHRSLGY

-1110 KDRFTAIAKPLHT
+1110 KDHFTAITKPLHT
-1123 VLRVTSIMM
+1123 ILRVTSIMM

-1140 LHAIST
+1140 LHTIST

-1152 VGNRRALSNFV
+1152 VGNRRALTDFV
-1163 DKCLQPGTMYAVIF
+1163 ANRLHPGSMYAIF
-1177 VDVNG
+1177 FIDVNG

-1195 NLLIQTIAYVLSNIA
+1195 DLLIQTIAYVLADIA
-1210 GKDHIFRL
+1210 PKDHVFRL
-1218 GGDEFLMLMPCNSDE
+1218 GGDEFLALMPCRSDE
-1233 EAIDIVDRIEQNM
+1233 EAIIIIDRIEQSM
-1246 CIHHCSA
+1246 HIHHCSA
-1253 AIGYVLCLAPFSDL
+1253 AIGYVLCLAPFSNL

-1280 DKKKKHMCREDE
+1280 DKKKKHMCREDD

>member
-1 MKLTIMI
+1 MI
-8 PVSGKGY
+8 PISGKGY
-15 ITLNNT
+15 TTLNDT
-21 IRDYVAHHFE
+21 ILDYIASHFK
-31 EALRSGCITVC
+31 EALLSGCITVC
-42 YEPILRALTN
+42 YEPVLRALTG
-52 KICSFEAL
+52 KICAFEAL
-60 ARWHDPER
+60 ARWHDPEY
-68 GEILPRDFIPVLEET
+68 GDIAPHDFIPVLEAHD
-83 NKIHLLDHFIA
+83 KVHLLDYFVT
-94 KTAIQALHARQQCG
+94 KVTMQNLHTRRRQK
-108 LPLVP
+108 LPIVP
-113 VVINL
+113 VILNL
-118 SRRDFCLTD
+118 SRRDFLVSD
-127 PASVLNH
+127 PVRVLNH
-134 LMEKYQLLHIYLQ
+134 LTEKYRLPRIYFQ
-147 IEITE
+147 VEITE
-152 TAFVNDEAI
+152 TAFVEDEAI
-161 IAQSIQKLRASG
+161 ITKAIGHLRQNG
-173 YTVTLDNFGE
+173 YSVTLDNFGE

-190 LQRCAIDEISL
+190 LQRNAIDEISL
-201 DKIFFENFTKSSRLL
+201 DGIFFDNFTEATRQL
-216 LTSILLMAKTLSIHT
+216 LTSILLMAKTLGIHT
-231 AAEGVQTEE
+231 AAEGVRTED
-240 QAEFLRRIGCE
+240 QADFLRRIGCE

-264 LEEGALSKPYR
+264 LEEGALAQPYR

-289 LTNLVTDTPTAL
+289 LTNLVTETPTAL
-301 FSDDGNHLHILTA
+301 FSDDGNHLHILTT
-314 NANYQ
+314 NASYQ
-319 NMLRLSHFDSLQEAN
+319 KMLRLSHFDSLPEAN

-358 HQMETELFISNGR
+358 HQMETDLFISNGR

-400 ESSTDEEY
+400 KSSTGEEY

-447 LQGVMTAFMR
+447 LQGIMTAFMR

-475 HDLAQGNQ
+475 HGLAQGNQ

-494 RVKVPNGSF
+494 RVKVPNGGF
-503 HWTNFSLTSFQY
+503 HWTNFSLTSFRY
-515 NDHPCQLLCLRDFV
+515 NEHPCQLLCLHDFV
-529 FEELTDRDRLI
+529 FEELPDRAKII

-550 TLPEDPERQI
+550 TLPEDQKRQLS
-560 TDAALW
+560 DAALW
-566 RTLTQF
+566 QTLTQF

-578 WKDSDGHFCGASPAF
+578 WKDRDGRFCGASPAF

-607 KSDRDLGWHLSDTY
+607 KADRDLGWHLADTY
-621 MDQGEMTVLQK
+621 MDQGEMTILQK
-632 GEPIHNGHGRCIAR
+632 GDPIHNGHGRCIAR

-660 QGSEIVGLLGEFRD
+660 QGTEIVGLLGEFRD
-674 VEEERSYHQLQR
+674 VEEERNYHQLQR

-728 PEFASFAKLYGDSIR
+728 PEFASFAKLYGNSVR
-743 HAAMKRICA
+743 HAALQRICA
-752 IIKKTMPATTVIAHT
+752 IIKKTMPTATVIAHT

-793 ELTTITEIEGFT
+793 ELTAITEIEGLA
-805 CHFSVRYALESGSEA
+805 CHFSMRYALESGSKA
-820 RSSDEFLQILSSRCF
+820 RSSDEFLQILSSRCL

-846 IHDQIPFDLEKFD
+846 IRDQIPFDLEKFD

-910 SSCPKDKLRRDRFHF
+910 STCPKDKLRRDRFHF
-925 GQFHSTRTSKDY
+925 RQFHSMRTSKDY

-1000 EKLGRTLKATHVVLM
+1000 EKLGRTLKATHIVLM

-1023 LSCTYEWHPDDATPL
+1023 LSCTYEWHTDDATPL
-1038 RQRLQHITILENKA
+1038 RERLQHITILENKA
-1052 FYNAFH
+1052 FYSAFH
-1058 NSSVLLIDNAS
+1058 NSPILLVDNAT
-1069 AFEKRHPE
+1069 AYQKRHPK
-1077 IQALHQGEWQR
+1077 IQAIHQTEWQR
-1088 YAIGQLMIEHRSLGY
+1088 YAIGQLTIEHRPLGY

-1110 KDRFTAIAKPLHT
+1110 KNHFTAITKPLHT
-1123 VLRVTSIMM
+1123 ILRVTSIMM

-1140 LHAIST
+1140 LHTIST

-1152 VGNRRALSNFV
+1152 VGNRRALTDFV
-1163 DKCLQPGTMYAVIF
+1163 ANRLHPGSMYAIF
-1177 VDVNG
+1177 FIDVNG

-1195 NLLIQTIAYVLSNIA
+1195 DLLIQTIAYVLADIA
-1210 GKDHIFRL
+1210 PKDHVFRL
-1218 GGDEFLMLMPCNSDE
+1218 GGDEFLALMPCRSDE
-1233 EAIDIVDRIEQNM
+1233 EAIIIIDRIEQSM
-1246 CIHHCSA
+1246 RIHHCSA

-1280 DKKKKHMCREDE
+1280 DKKKKHMCREDD

>member
-1 MKLTIMI
+1 MLE
-8 PVSGKGY
+8 
-15 ITLNNT
+15 
-21 IRDYVAHHFE
+21 AHDK
-31 EALRSGCITVC
+31 V
-42 YEPILRALTN
+42 
-52 KICSFEAL
+52 
-60 ARWHDPER
+60 
-68 GEILPRDFIPVLEET
+68 
-83 NKIHLLDHFIA
+83 HLLDYFVT
-94 KTAIQALHARQQCG
+94 KVTMQNLHTRRRQK
-108 LPLVP
+108 LPIVP
-113 VVINL
+113 VILNL
-118 SRRDFCLTD
+118 SRRDFLVSD
-127 PASVLNH
+127 PVRVLNH
-134 LMEKYQLLHIYLQ
+134 LTEKYQVPHAYLQ

-152 TAFVNDEAI
+152 TAFVEDEAI
-161 IAQSIQKLRASG
+161 IAQVISRLRQEG
-173 YTVTLDNFGE
+173 YSVTLDNFGE

-190 LQRCAIDEISL
+190 LQRSAIDEISL
-201 DKIFFENFTKSSRLL
+201 DGIFFDNFTEATRQL
-216 LTSILLMAKTLSIHT
+216 LTSILLMAKTLGIHT
-231 AAEGVQTEE
+231 AAEGVRTEE
-240 QAEFLRRIGCE
+240 QADFLRRIGCE

-289 LTNLVTDTPTAL
+289 LTNLVTETPTAL

-319 NMLRLSHFDSLQEAN
+319 NMLRLSHFDSLQDAN

-371 YFYLKLHNIAGTN
+371 YFYLKLHNIADTN

-447 LQGVMTAFMR
+447 LQGIMTAFMR

-515 NDHPCQLLCLRDFV
+515 NDHTCQLLCLRDFV

-578 WKDSDGHFCGASPAF
+578 WKDSDGRFCGASPAF

-607 KSDRDLGWHLSDTY
+607 ESDRDLGWHLSDTY
-621 MDQGEMTVLQK
+621 MEQGEMTVLQK

-660 QGSEIVGLLGEFRD
+660 QETEIVGLLGEFRD
-674 VEEERSYHQLQR
+674 VEEERSYHQLQH
-686 KLYLIDEETDLY
+686 KLCLIDEETDLY

-706 SVEFADNLRQNK
+706 SVEFADNLRLNQ
-718 VGYVGAMFVV
+718 VDYAGAMFVV
-728 PEFASFAKLYGDSIR
+728 PEFDAFAKLYGNSIR
-743 HAAMKRICA
+743 RATLQRICA
-752 IIKKTMPATTVIAHT
+752 IIRKNMPAATIGAYT

-773 LFLKG
+773 LFLKD

-786 FIEQIQA
+786 FIERVKA
-793 ELTTITEIEGFT
+793 ELTAVTEIEGFA
-805 CHFSVRYALESGSEA
+805 CHFSMRYALESGSEA
-820 RSSDEFLQILSSRCF
+820 RTSDEFLKILSSRCL

-885 SQQPP
+885 SHLSP
-890 DCQYAGQKCYRLI
+890 DYQYAGQKCYRLLT
-903 AGLSAPC
+903 GQDAPC
-910 SSCPKDKLRRDRFHF
+910 ADCPKDKLCRDRFHF
-925 GQFHSTRTSKDY
+925 RQFHSLRTSKDY
-937 LIWNTLISWE
+937 HIWTTQISWN
-947 NRSCI
+947 NRDYI
-952 FSDSL
+952 FSDAIDL
-957 DVEHMLAIYANG
+957 DRTMTLHATDKIPA
-969 RLTTRDD
+969 RAD
-976 ISINDITSLAIQ
+976 ISVNDITGVAIQ

-993 VGILRMM
+993 AG
-1000 EKLGRTLKATHVVLM
+1000 
-1015 EEESDGFH
+1015 
-1023 LSCTYEWHPDDATPL
+1023 
-1038 RQRLQHITILENKA
+1038 
-1052 FYNAFH
+1052 
-1058 NSSVLLIDNAS
+1058 LL
-1069 AFEKRHPE
+1069 
-1077 IQALHQGEWQR
+1077 
-1088 YAIGQLMIEHRSLGY
+1088 
-1103 IAIINPA
+1103 
-1110 KDRFTAIAKPLHT
+1110 
-1123 VLRVTSIMM
+1123 
-1132 RNRDNIKK
+1132 RNRDNIRK
-1140 LHAIST
+1140 LHELSSV
-1146 IDQLTG
+1146 DQLTG
-1152 VGNRRALSNFV
+1152 VGNRRALTGFV
-1163 DKCLQPGTMYAVIF
+1163 AEHLKPGVRYAVIF
-1177 VDVNG
+1177 ADING
-1182 LKKMNDTFGHARG
+1182 LKKMNDTFGHERG
-1195 NLLIQTIAYVLSNIA
+1195 DLLIQTVAYVLSNIA
-1210 GKDHIFRL
+1210 GKGHVFRL
-1218 GGDEFLMLMPCNSDE
+1218 GGDEFLSVMPCEDDTGAVTILE
-1233 EAIDIVDRIEQNM
+1233 RIEQGM
-1246 CIHHCSA
+1246 HTHQCSA
-1253 AIGYVLCLAPFSDL
+1253 ALGYVLCLAPFSDL
-1267 DAIIHEA
+1267 DAVIHEA
-1274 DEKMYR
+1274 DERMYQ
-1280 DKKKKHMCREDE
+1280 DKKKKHMRREDN

>member
-1 MKLTIMI
+1 MI
-8 PVSGKGY
+8 PISGKGY
-15 ITLNNT
+15 TTLNDT
-21 IRDYVAHHFE
+21 ILDYIASHFK

-42 YEPILRALTN
+42 YEPVLRALTG
-52 KICSFEAL
+52 KICAFEAL
-60 ARWHDPER
+60 ARWHDPEY
-68 GEILPRDFIPVLEET
+68 GDIAPHDFIPVLEAHD
-83 NKIHLLDHFIA
+83 KVHLLDYFVT
-94 KTAIQALHARQQCG
+94 KVTMQNLHTRRRQK
-108 LPLVP
+108 LPIVP
-113 VVINL
+113 VILNL
-118 SRRDFCLTD
+118 SRRDFLVSD
-127 PASVLNH
+127 PVRVLNH
-134 LMEKYQLLHIYLQ
+134 LTEKYRLPRIYFQ
-147 IEITE
+147 VEITE
-152 TAFVNDEAI
+152 TAFVEDEAI
-161 IAQSIQKLRASG
+161 ITKAIGHLRQNG
-173 YTVTLDNFGE
+173 YSVTLDNFGE

-190 LQRCAIDEISL
+190 LQRNAIDEISL
-201 DKIFFENFTKSSRLL
+201 DGIFFDNFTEATRQL
-216 LTSILLMAKTLSIHT
+216 LTSILLMAKTLGIHT
-231 AAEGVQTEE
+231 AAEGVRTED
-240 QAEFLRRIGCE
+240 QADFLRRIGCE

-264 LEEGALSKPYR
+264 LEESALAQPYR

-289 LTNLVTDTPTAL
+289 LTNLVTETPTAL
-301 FSDDGNHLHILTA
+301 FSDDGNHLHILTT
-314 NANYQ
+314 NASYQ
-319 NMLRLSHFDSLQEAN
+319 KMLRLSHFDSLPEAN

-358 HQMETELFISNGR
+358 HQMETDLFISNGR

-400 ESSTDEEY
+400 ESSTGEEY

-447 LQGVMTAFMR
+447 LQGIMTAFMR

-475 HDLAQGNQ
+475 HGLAQVNQ

-494 RVKVPNGSF
+494 RVKVPNGGF
-503 HWTNFSLTSFQY
+503 HWTNFSLTSFRY
-515 NDHPCQLLCLRDFV
+515 NEHPCQLLCLHDFV
-529 FEELTDRDRLI
+529 FEELPDRAKLI

-550 TLPEDPERQI
+550 TLPEDQKRQLS
-560 TDAALW
+560 DAALW
-566 RTLTQF
+566 QTLTQF

-578 WKDSDGHFCGASPAF
+578 WKDRDGRFCGASPAF

-607 KSDRDLGWHLSDTY
+607 KADRDLGWHLADTY
-621 MDQGEMTVLQK
+621 MNQGEMTILQK
-632 GEPIHNGHGRCIAR
+632 GDPIHNGHGRCIAR

-660 QGSEIVGLLGEFRD
+660 QGTEIVGLLGEFRD
-674 VEEERSYHQLQR
+674 VEEERNYHQLQR

-728 PEFASFAKLYGDSIR
+728 PEFASFAKLYGNSVR
-743 HAAMKRICA
+743 HAALQRICA
-752 IIKKTMPATTVIAHT
+752 IIKKTMPTATVIAHT

-793 ELTTITEIEGFT
+793 ELTAITEIEGLA
-805 CHFSVRYALESGSEA
+805 CHFSMRYALESGSKA
-820 RSSDEFLQILSSRCF
+820 RSSDEFLQILSSRCL

-846 IHDQIPFDLEKFD
+846 IRDQIPFDLEKFD
-859 HTNRLIYIADPE
+859 HSNRLIYIADPE

-910 SSCPKDKLRRDRFHF
+910 STCPKDKLHRDRFHF
-925 GQFHSTRTSKDY
+925 RQFHSMRTSKDY

-1000 EKLGRTLKATHVVLM
+1000 EKLGRTLKATHIVLM

-1023 LSCTYEWHPDDATPL
+1023 LSCTYEWHTDDATPL
-1038 RQRLQHITILENKA
+1038 RERLQHITILENKA
-1052 FYNAFH
+1052 FYSAFH
-1058 NSSVLLIDNAS
+1058 NSPILLVDNAT
-1069 AFEKRHPE
+1069 AYQKRHPK
-1077 IQALHQGEWQR
+1077 IQAIHQTEWQR
-1088 YAIGQLMIEHRSLGY
+1088 YAIGQLTIEHRSLGY

-1110 KDRFTAIAKPLHT
+1110 KDHFTAITKPLHT
-1123 VLRVTSIMM
+1123 ILRVTSIMM

-1140 LHAIST
+1140 LHTIST

-1152 VGNRRALSNFV
+1152 VGNRRALTDFV
-1163 DKCLQPGTMYAVIF
+1163 ANRLHPGSMYAIF
-1177 VDVNG
+1177 FIDVNG

-1195 NLLIQTIAYVLSNIA
+1195 DLLIQTIAYVLADIA
-1210 GKDHIFRL
+1210 PKDHVFRL
-1218 GGDEFLMLMPCNSDE
+1218 GGDEFLALMPCRSDE
-1233 EAIDIVDRIEQNM
+1233 EAIIIIDRIEQSM
-1246 CIHHCSA
+1246 RIHHCSA

-1280 DKKKKHMCREDE
+1280 DKKKKHMGREDD

>member
-1 MKLTIMI
+1 MI
-8 PVSGKGY
+8 PISGKGY
-15 ITLNNT
+15 TTLNDT
-21 IRDYVAHHFE
+21 ILDYIASHFK
-31 EALRSGCITVC
+31 EALLSGCITVC
-42 YEPILRALTN
+42 YEPVLRALTG
-52 KICSFEAL
+52 KICAFEAL
-60 ARWHDPER
+60 ARWHDPEY
-68 GEILPRDFIPVLEET
+68 GDIAPHDFIPVLEAHD
-83 NKIHLLDHFIA
+83 KVHLLDYFVT
-94 KTAIQALHARQQCG
+94 KVTMQNLHTRRRQK
-108 LPLVP
+108 LPIVP
-113 VVINL
+113 VILNL
-118 SRRDFCLTD
+118 SRRDFLVSD
-127 PASVLNH
+127 PVRVLNH
-134 LMEKYQLLHIYLQ
+134 LTEKYRLPRIYFQ
-147 IEITE
+147 VEITE
-152 TAFVNDEAI
+152 TAFVEDEAI
-161 IAQSIQKLRASG
+161 ITKAIGHLRQNG
-173 YTVTLDNFGE
+173 YSVTLDNFGE

-190 LQRCAIDEISL
+190 LQRNAIDEISL
-201 DKIFFENFTKSSRLL
+201 DGIFFDNFTEATRQL
-216 LTSILLMAKTLSIHT
+216 LTSILLMAKTLGIHT
-231 AAEGVQTEE
+231 AAEGVRTED
-240 QAEFLRRIGCE
+240 QADFLRRIGCE

-264 LEEGALSKPYR
+264 LEEGALAQPYR

-289 LTNLVTDTPTAL
+289 LTNLVTETPTAL
-301 FSDDGNHLHILTA
+301 FSDDGNHLHILTT
-314 NANYQ
+314 NASYQ
-319 NMLRLSHFDSLQEAN
+319 KMLRLSHFDSLPEAN

-358 HQMETELFISNGR
+358 HQMETDLFISNGR

-400 ESSTDEEY
+400 KSSTGEEY

-447 LQGVMTAFMR
+447 LQGIMTAFMR

-475 HDLAQGNQ
+475 HGLAQGNQ

-494 RVKVPNGSF
+494 RVKVPNGGF
-503 HWTNFSLTSFQY
+503 HWTNFSLTSFRY
-515 NDHPCQLLCLRDFV
+515 NEHPCQLLCLHDFV
-529 FEELTDRDRLI
+529 FEELPDRAKII

-550 TLPEDPERQI
+550 TLPEDQKRQLS
-560 TDAALW
+560 DAALW
-566 RTLTQF
+566 QTLTQF

-578 WKDSDGHFCGASPAF
+578 WKDRDGRFCGASPAF

-607 KSDRDLGWHLSDTY
+607 KADRDLGWHLADTY
-621 MDQGEMTVLQK
+621 MDQGEMTILQK
-632 GEPIHNGHGRCIAR
+632 GAPIHNGHGRCIAR

-660 QGSEIVGLLGEFRD
+660 QGTEIVGLLGEFRD
-674 VEEERSYHQLQR
+674 VEEERNYHQLQR

-728 PEFASFAKLYGDSIR
+728 PEFASFAKLYGNSVR
-743 HAAMKRICA
+743 HAALQRICA
-752 IIKKTMPATTVIAHT
+752 IIKKTMPTATVIAHT

-793 ELTTITEIEGFT
+793 ELTAITEIEGLA
-805 CHFSVRYALESGSEA
+805 CHFSMRYALESGSKA
-820 RSSDEFLQILSSRCF
+820 RSSDEFLQILSSRCL

-846 IHDQIPFDLEKFD
+846 IRDQIPFDLEKFD

-910 SSCPKDKLRRDRFHF
+910 STCPKDKLRRDRFHF
-925 GQFHSTRTSKDY
+925 RQFHSMRTSKDY

-1000 EKLGRTLKATHVVLM
+1000 EKLGRTLKATHIVLM

-1023 LSCTYEWHPDDATPL
+1023 LSCTYEWHTDDATPL
-1038 RQRLQHITILENKA
+1038 RERLQHITILENKA
-1052 FYNAFH
+1052 FYSAFH
-1058 NSSVLLIDNAS
+1058 NSPILLVDNAT
-1069 AFEKRHPE
+1069 AYQKRHPK
-1077 IQALHQGEWQR
+1077 IQAIHQTEWQR
-1088 YAIGQLMIEHRSLGY
+1088 YAIGQLTIEHRPLGY

-1110 KDRFTAIAKPLHT
+1110 KDHFTAITKPLHT
-1123 VLRVTSIMM
+1123 ILRVTSIMM

-1140 LHAIST
+1140 LHTIST

-1152 VGNRRALSNFV
+1152 VGNRRALTDFV
-1163 DKCLQPGTMYAVIF
+1163 ANRLHPGSMYAIF
-1177 VDVNG
+1177 FIDVNG

-1195 NLLIQTIAYVLSNIA
+1195 DLLIQTIAYVLADIA
-1210 GKDHIFRL
+1210 PKDHVFRL
-1218 GGDEFLMLMPCNSDE
+1218 GGDEFLALMPCRSDE
-1233 EAIDIVDRIEQNM
+1233 EAIIIIDRIEQSM
-1246 CIHHCSA
+1246 HIHHCSA
-1253 AIGYVLCLAPFSDL
+1253 AIGYVLCLAPFSNL

-1280 DKKKKHMCREDE
+1280 DKKKKHMCREDD

>member
-1 MKLTIMI
+1 MI
-8 PVSGKGY
+8 PISGKGY
-15 ITLNNT
+15 TTLNDT
-21 IRDYVAHHFE
+21 ILDYIASHFK
-31 EALRSGCITVC
+31 EALLSGCITVC
-42 YEPILRALTN
+42 YEPVLRALTG
-52 KICSFEAL
+52 KICAFEAL
-60 ARWHDPER
+60 ARWHDPEY
-68 GEILPRDFIPVLEET
+68 GDIAPHDFIPVLEAHD
-83 NKIHLLDHFIA
+83 KVHLLDYFVT
-94 KTAIQALHARQQCG
+94 KVTMQNLHTRRRQK
-108 LPLVP
+108 LPIVP
-113 VVINL
+113 VILNL
-118 SRRDFCLTD
+118 SRRDFLVSD
-127 PASVLNH
+127 PVRVLNH
-134 LMEKYQLLHIYLQ
+134 LTEKYRLPRIYFQ
-147 IEITE
+147 VEITE
-152 TAFVNDEAI
+152 TAFVEDEAI
-161 IAQSIQKLRASG
+161 ITKAIGHLRQNG
-173 YTVTLDNFGE
+173 YSVTLDNFGE

-190 LQRCAIDEISL
+190 LQRNAIDEISL
-201 DKIFFENFTKSSRLL
+201 DGIFFDNFTEATRQL
-216 LTSILLMAKTLSIHT
+216 LTSILLMAKTLGIHT
-231 AAEGVQTEE
+231 AAEGVRTED
-240 QAEFLRRIGCE
+240 QADFLRRIGCE

-264 LEEGALSKPYR
+264 LEEGALAQPYR

-289 LTNLVTDTPTAL
+289 LTNLVTETPTAL
-301 FSDDGNHLHILTA
+301 FSDDGNHLHILTT
-314 NANYQ
+314 NASYQ
-319 NMLRLSHFDSLQEAN
+319 KMLRLSHFDSLPEAN

-358 HQMETELFISNGR
+358 HQMETDLFISNGR

-400 ESSTDEEY
+400 KSSTGEEY

-447 LQGVMTAFMR
+447 LQGIMTAFMR

-475 HDLAQGNQ
+475 HGLAQGNQ

-494 RVKVPNGSF
+494 RVKVPNGGF
-503 HWTNFSLTSFQY
+503 HWTNFSLTSFRY
-515 NDHPCQLLCLRDFV
+515 NEHPCQLLCLHDFV
-529 FEELTDRDRLI
+529 FEELPDRAKII

-550 TLPEDPERQI
+550 TLPEDQKRQLS
-560 TDAALW
+560 DAALW
-566 RTLTQF
+566 QTLTQF

-578 WKDSDGHFCGASPAF
+578 WKDRDGRFCGASPAF

-607 KSDRDLGWHLSDTY
+607 KADRDLGWHLADTY
-621 MDQGEMTVLQK
+621 MDQGEMTILQK
-632 GEPIHNGHGRCIAR
+632 GAPIHNGHGRCIAR

-660 QGSEIVGLLGEFRD
+660 QGTEIVGLLGEFRD
-674 VEEERSYHQLQR
+674 VEEERNYHQLQR

-728 PEFASFAKLYGDSIR
+728 PEFASFAKLYGNSVR
-743 HAAMKRICA
+743 HAALQRICA
-752 IIKKTMPATTVIAHT
+752 IIKKTMPTATVIAHT

-793 ELTTITEIEGFT
+793 ELTAITEIEGLA
-805 CHFSVRYALESGSEA
+805 CHFSMRYALESGSKA
-820 RSSDEFLQILSSRCF
+820 RSSDEFLQILSSRCL

-846 IHDQIPFDLEKFD
+846 IRDQIPFDLEKFD

-910 SSCPKDKLRRDRFHF
+910 STCPKDKLRRDRFHF
-925 GQFHSTRTSKDY
+925 RQFHSMRTSKDY
-937 LIWNTLISWE
+937 LIWNPLISWE

-1000 EKLGRTLKATHVVLM
+1000 EKLGRTLKATHIVLM

-1023 LSCTYEWHPDDATPL
+1023 LSCTYEWHTDDATPL
-1038 RQRLQHITILENKA
+1038 RERLQHITILENKA
-1052 FYNAFH
+1052 FYSAFH
-1058 NSSVLLIDNAS
+1058 NSPILLVDNAT
-1069 AFEKRHPE
+1069 AYQKRHPK
-1077 IQALHQGEWQR
+1077 IQAIHQTEWQR
-1088 YAIGQLMIEHRSLGY
+1088 YAIGQLTIEHRSLGY

-1110 KDRFTAIAKPLHT
+1110 KDHFTAITKPLHT
-1123 VLRVTSIMM
+1123 ILRVTSIMM

-1140 LHAIST
+1140 LHTIST

-1152 VGNRRALSNFV
+1152 VGNRRALTDFV
-1163 DKCLQPGTMYAVIF
+1163 ANRLHPGSMYAIF
-1177 VDVNG
+1177 FIDVNG

-1195 NLLIQTIAYVLSNIA
+1195 DLLIQTIAYVLADIA
-1210 GKDHIFRL
+1210 PKDHVFRL
-1218 GGDEFLMLMPCNSDE
+1218 GGDEFLALMPCRSDE
-1233 EAIDIVDRIEQNM
+1233 EAIIIIDRIEQSM
-1246 CIHHCSA
+1246 HIHHCSA
-1253 AIGYVLCLAPFSDL
+1253 AIGYVLCLAPFSNL

-1280 DKKKKHMCREDE
+1280 DKKKKHMCREDD

>member
-1 MKLTIMI
+1 MNDTILD
-8 PVSGKGY
+8 Y
-15 ITLNNT
+15 I
-21 IRDYVAHHFE
+21 ASHFK

-42 YEPILRALTN
+42 YEPVLRALTG
-52 KICSFEAL
+52 KICAFEAL
-60 ARWHDPER
+60 ARWHDPEY
-68 GEILPRDFIPVLEET
+68 GDIAPHDFIPVLEAHD
-83 NKIHLLDHFIA
+83 KVHLLDYFVT
-94 KTAIQALHARQQCG
+94 KVTMQNLHTRRRQK
-108 LPLVP
+108 LPIVP
-113 VVINL
+113 VILNL
-118 SRRDFCLTD
+118 SRRDFLVSD
-127 PASVLNH
+127 PVRVLNH
-134 LMEKYQLLHIYLQ
+134 LTEKYRLPRIYFQ
-147 IEITE
+147 VEITE
-152 TAFVNDEAI
+152 TAFVEDEAI
-161 IAQSIQKLRASG
+161 ITKAIGHLRQNG
-173 YTVTLDNFGE
+173 YSVTLDNFGE

-190 LQRCAIDEISL
+190 LQRNAIDEISL
-201 DKIFFENFTKSSRLL
+201 DGIFFDNFTEATRQL
-216 LTSILLMAKTLSIHT
+216 LTSILLMAKTLGIHT
-231 AAEGVQTEE
+231 AAEGVRTED
-240 QAEFLRRIGCE
+240 QADFLRRIGCE
-251 KMQGPIC
+251 KIQGPIC

-264 LEEGALSKPYR
+264 LEEGALAQPYR

-289 LTNLVTDTPTAL
+289 LTNLVTETPTAL
-301 FSDDGNHLHILTA
+301 FSDDGNHLHILTT
-314 NANYQ
+314 NASYQ
-319 NMLRLSHFDSLQEAN
+319 KMLRLSHFDSLPEAN

-358 HQMETELFISNGR
+358 HQMETDLFISNGR

-400 ESSTDEEY
+400 ESSTGEEY

-447 LQGVMTAFMR
+447 LQGIMTAFMR

-475 HDLAQGNQ
+475 HGLAQVNQ

-494 RVKVPNGSF
+494 RVKVPNGGF
-503 HWTNFSLTSFQY
+503 HWTNFSLTSFRY
-515 NDHPCQLLCLRDFV
+515 NEHPCQLLCLHDFV
-529 FEELTDRDRLI
+529 FEELPDRAKLI
-540 NTVMASYGFT
+540 NTVMVSYGFT
-550 TLPEDPERQI
+550 TLPEDQKRQLS
-560 TDAALW
+560 DAALW
-566 RTLTQF
+566 QTLTQF

-578 WKDSDGHFCGASPAF
+578 WKDRDGRFCGASPAF

-607 KSDRDLGWHLSDTY
+607 KADRDLGWHLADTY
-621 MDQGEMTVLQK
+621 MDQGEMTILQK
-632 GEPIHNGHGRCIAR
+632 GDPIHNGHGRCIAR

-660 QGSEIVGLLGEFRD
+660 QGTEIVGLLGEFRD
-674 VEEERSYHQLQR
+674 VEEERNYHQLQR

-728 PEFASFAKLYGDSIR
+728 PEFASFAKLYGNSVR
-743 HAAMKRICA
+743 HAALQRICA
-752 IIKKTMPATTVIAHT
+752 IIKKTMPTATVIAHT

-793 ELTTITEIEGFT
+793 ELTAITEIEGLA
-805 CHFSVRYALESGSEA
+805 CHFSMRYALESGSKA
-820 RSSDEFLQILSSRCF
+820 RSSDEFLQILSSRCL

-846 IHDQIPFDLEKFD
+846 IRDQIPFDLEKFD

-910 SSCPKDKLRRDRFHF
+910 STCPKDKLRRDRFHF
-925 GQFHSTRTSKDY
+925 RQFHSMRTSKDY

-1000 EKLGRTLKATHVVLM
+1000 EKLGRTLKATHIVLM

-1023 LSCTYEWHPDDATPL
+1023 LSCTYEWHTDDATPL
-1038 RQRLQHITILENKA
+1038 RERLQHITILENKA
-1052 FYNAFH
+1052 FYSAFH
-1058 NSSVLLIDNAS
+1058 NSPILLVDNAT
-1069 AFEKRHPE
+1069 AYQKRHPK
-1077 IQALHQGEWQR
+1077 IQAIHQTEWQR
-1088 YAIGQLMIEHRSLGY
+1088 YAIGQLTIEHRSLGY

-1110 KDRFTAIAKPLHT
+1110 KDHFTAITKPLHT
-1123 VLRVTSIMM
+1123 ILRVTSIMM

-1140 LHAIST
+1140 LHTIST

-1152 VGNRRALSNFV
+1152 VGNRRALTDFV
-1163 DKCLQPGTMYAVIF
+1163 ANRLHPGSMYAIF
-1177 VDVNG
+1177 FIDVNG

-1195 NLLIQTIAYVLSNIA
+1195 DLLIQTIAYVLADIA
-1210 GKDHIFRL
+1210 PKDHVFRL
-1218 GGDEFLMLMPCNSDE
+1218 GGDEFLALMPCRSDE
-1233 EAIDIVDRIEQNM
+1233 EAIIIIDRIEQSM
-1246 CIHHCSA
+1246 RIHHCSA

-1280 DKKKKHMCREDE
+1280 DKKKKHMCREDD

>member
-1 MKLTIMI
+1 MI
-8 PVSGKGY
+8 PISGKGY
-15 ITLNNT
+15 TTLNDT
-21 IRDYVAHHFE
+21 ILDYIASHFK

-42 YEPILRALTN
+42 YEPVLRALTG
-52 KICSFEAL
+52 KICAFEAL
-60 ARWHDPER
+60 ARWHDPEY
-68 GEILPRDFIPVLEET
+68 GDIAPHDFIPVLEAHD
-83 NKIHLLDHFIA
+83 KVHLLDYFVT
-94 KTAIQALHARQQCG
+94 KVTMQNLHTRRRQK
-108 LPLVP
+108 LPIVP
-113 VVINL
+113 VILNL
-118 SRRDFCLTD
+118 SRRDFLVSD
-127 PASVLNH
+127 PVRVLNH
-134 LMEKYQLLHIYLQ
+134 LTEKYRLPRIYFQ
-147 IEITE
+147 VEITE
-152 TAFVNDEAI
+152 TAFVEDEAI
-161 IAQSIQKLRASG
+161 ITKAIGHLRQNG
-173 YTVTLDNFGE
+173 YSVTLDNFGE

-190 LQRCAIDEISL
+190 LQRNAIDEISL
-201 DKIFFENFTKSSRLL
+201 DGIFFDNFTEATRQL
-216 LTSILLMAKTLSIHT
+216 LTSILLMAKTLGIHT
-231 AAEGVQTEE
+231 AAEGVRTED
-240 QAEFLRRIGCE
+240 QADFLRRIGCE
-251 KMQGPIC
+251 KIQGPIC

-264 LEEGALSKPYR
+264 LEEGALAQPYR

-289 LTNLVTDTPTAL
+289 LTNLVTETPTAL
-301 FSDDGNHLHILTA
+301 FSDDGNHLHILTT
-314 NANYQ
+314 NASYQ
-319 NMLRLSHFDSLQEAN
+319 KMLRLSHFDSLPEAN

-358 HQMETELFISNGR
+358 HQMETDLFISNGR

-400 ESSTDEEY
+400 ESSTGEEY

-447 LQGVMTAFMR
+447 LQGIMTAFMR

-475 HDLAQGNQ
+475 HGLAQVNQ

-494 RVKVPNGSF
+494 RVKVPNGGF
-503 HWTNFSLTSFQY
+503 HWTNFSLTSFRY
-515 NDHPCQLLCLRDFV
+515 NEHPCQLLCLHDFV
-529 FEELTDRDRLI
+529 FEELPDRAKLI

-550 TLPEDPERQI
+550 TLPEDQKRQLS
-560 TDAALW
+560 DAALW
-566 RTLTQF
+566 QTLTQF

-578 WKDSDGHFCGASPAF
+578 WKDRDGRFCGASPAF

-607 KSDRDLGWHLSDTY
+607 KADRDLGWHLADTY
-621 MDQGEMTVLQK
+621 MDQGEMTILQK
-632 GEPIHNGHGRCIAR
+632 GDPIHNGHGRCIAR

-660 QGSEIVGLLGEFRD
+660 QGTEIVGLLGEFRD
-674 VEEERSYHQLQR
+674 VEEERNYHQLQR

-728 PEFASFAKLYGDSIR
+728 PEFASFAKLYGNSVR
-743 HAAMKRICA
+743 HAALQRICA
-752 IIKKTMPATTVIAHT
+752 IIKKTMPTATVIAHT

-793 ELTTITEIEGFT
+793 ELTAITEIEGLA
-805 CHFSVRYALESGSEA
+805 CHFSMRYALESGSKA
-820 RSSDEFLQILSSRCF
+820 RSSDEFLQILSSRCL

-846 IHDQIPFDLEKFD
+846 IRDQIPFDLEKFD

-910 SSCPKDKLRRDRFHF
+910 STCPKDKLRRDRFHF
-925 GQFHSTRTSKDY
+925 RQFHSMRTSKDY

-1000 EKLGRTLKATHVVLM
+1000 EKLGRTLKATHIVLM

-1023 LSCTYEWHPDDATPL
+1023 LSCTYEWHTDDATPL
-1038 RQRLQHITILENKA
+1038 RERLQHITILENKA
-1052 FYNAFH
+1052 FYSAFH
-1058 NSSVLLIDNAS
+1058 NSPILLVDNAT
-1069 AFEKRHPE
+1069 AYQKRHPK
-1077 IQALHQGEWQR
+1077 IQAIHQTEWQR
-1088 YAIGQLMIEHRSLGY
+1088 YAIGQLTIEHRSLGY

-1110 KDRFTAIAKPLHT
+1110 KDHFTAITKPLHT
-1123 VLRVTSIMM
+1123 ILRVTSIMM

-1140 LHAIST
+1140 LHTIST

-1152 VGNRRALSNFV
+1152 VGNRRALTDFV
-1163 DKCLQPGTMYAVIF
+1163 ANRLHPGSMYAIF
-1177 VDVNG
+1177 FIDVNG

-1195 NLLIQTIAYVLSNIA
+1195 DLLIQTIAYVLADIA
-1210 GKDHIFRL
+1210 PKDHVFRL
-1218 GGDEFLMLMPCNSDE
+1218 GSDEFLALMPCRSDE
-1233 EAIDIVDRIEQNM
+1233 EAIIIIDRIEQSM
-1246 CIHHCSA
+1246 RIHHCSA

-1280 DKKKKHMCREDE
+1280 DKKKKHMCREDD